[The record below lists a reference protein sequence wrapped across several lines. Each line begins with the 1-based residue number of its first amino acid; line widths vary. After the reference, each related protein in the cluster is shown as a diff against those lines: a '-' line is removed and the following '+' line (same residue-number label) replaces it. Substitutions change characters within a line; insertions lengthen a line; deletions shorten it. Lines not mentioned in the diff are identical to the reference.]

1 MERSGQECS
10 EPGHQSQRPTPLV
23 WQISPINAE
32 NTHPLVEKWQNCTSL
47 KILGRKARRSQAK
60 RTAGSPRV
68 LGGEDREGER
78 AERWQEMWRE
88 QQHENRGGR
97 EGGRKKREELLVDS
111 TGRSRSDN
119 SECWL

>member
-1 MERSGQECS
+1 M
-10 EPGHQSQRPTPLV
+10 
-23 WQISPINAE
+23 
-32 NTHPLVEKWQNCTSL
+32 
-47 KILGRKARRSQAK
+47 
-60 RTAGSPRV
+60 

-111 TGRSRSDN
+111 TG
-119 SECWL
+119 